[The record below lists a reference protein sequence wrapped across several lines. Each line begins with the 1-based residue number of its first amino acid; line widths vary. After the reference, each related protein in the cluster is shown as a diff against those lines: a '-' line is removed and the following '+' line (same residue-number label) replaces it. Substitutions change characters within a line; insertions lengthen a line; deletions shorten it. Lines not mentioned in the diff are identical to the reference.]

1 MELKAA
7 QAQAEQRL
15 NTLQSVHD
23 AEMKQHATTR
33 AALSKAEL
41 DHELALNKGNDLSVQ
56 LTAALFNV
64 IRLEA
69 LQKIWEG
76 EKKEWEATLEAHLQA
91 SRAAAATKAAAAAAT
106 TDKPGESVAVPE
118 QQVNAEAVPN
128 SPVNPPLPDGTLQP
142 STPDFPGTE
151 SPNAKR
157 ARLEARPA
165 A

>member
-41 DHELALNKGNDLSVQ
+41 DHELALIKGNDLSVH
-56 LTAALFNV
+56 LTAALYNV
-64 IRLEA
+64 TRLEA

-91 SRAAAATKAAAAAAT
+91 LQNVSAAAAAT
-106 TDKPGESVAVPE
+106 TDKPGESAAAPE
-118 QQVNAEAVPN
+118 QQVIAAAVPN
-128 SPVNPPLPDGTLQP
+128 QPVDPPMQDASRQP
-142 STPDFPGTE
+142 VTPDYTASE

-157 ARLEARPA
+157 ARLEAPPQA
-165 A
+165 

>member
-15 NTLQSVHD
+15 NTLQSVHG

-33 AALSKAEL
+33 AALSKAL
-41 DHELALNKGNDLSVQ
+41 C
-56 LTAALFNV
+56 NV
-64 IRLEA
+64 TRLEA

-91 SRAAAATKAAAAAAT
+91 LQTVSAAAAAT